1 MRILEDVAVEL
12 PPWMRVALA
21 VFGVVFG
28 GLAWWL
34 AVMIGEAGF
43 LAGACAVLAG
53 LLALI
58 LLVSALRGRIWK
70 WMRLG
75 G

>member
-1 MRILEDVAVEL
+1 MKILEDVAVEL
-12 PPWMRVALA
+12 PPWMRAALA
-21 VFGVVFG
+21 VFGVLFG
-28 GLAWWL
+28 ALAWWL
-34 AVMIGEAGF
+34 AGMVGRAGF

-53 LLALI
+53 LLALL
-58 LLVSALRGRIWK
+58 LLVSAVRGRIWK